1 MQFIIK
7 ASKTTPVLD
16 QINSLE
22 AERTELLLKDY
33 LTRAERARLS
43 EIRDELTVL
52 WEKRRH
58 EMDGYYQ
65 NRDYTVPASSEDETF
80 FRDNRRGPRLR
91 TRLPRGD
98 RDVAA

>member
-1 MQFIIK
+1 MEFILK
-7 ASKTTPVLD
+7 GNRTTPVLD

-33 LTRAERARLS
+33 LNRNERARLA

-58 EMDGYYQ
+58 EMDGYYS
-65 NRDYTVPASSEDETF
+65 NKDYTVPASTEDETF

-91 TRLPRGD
+91 TRLPRGE
-98 RDVAA
+98 RDAAA